1 MITGKKRLI
10 NRIKF
15 EGEKQFSTTFEK
27 DNYYH
32 CILEIGKPMFM
43 GVAMTFFETVI
54 PTLFRG

>member
-1 MITGKKRLI
+1 MITGYKRLI

-27 DNYYH
+27 DNYH
-32 CILEIGKPMFM
+32 CILEIGKQMFM